1 MAADRQKEEARRNI
15 TKAWHVHAPGPF
27 GPSAIGGEETT
38 PTKLMGGR
46 AMTIGAGLFLIAVG
60 AILRFGISTVSTHG
74 IAVHTIGDI
83 LMAVGVL
90 GVLLWLVVW
99 APWARS
105 RRTAYRREVPPDE
118 EVVTRRRYPADRSYE
133 DEYPR

>member
-1 MAADRQKEEARRNI
+1 
-15 TKAWHVHAPGPF
+15 
-27 GPSAIGGEETT
+27 
-38 PTKLMGGR
+38 
-46 AMTIGAGLFLIAVG
+46 MTIGAGLFLIAVG

-99 APWARS
+99 APWGARN
-105 RRTAYRREVPPDE
+105 RRTTYRRPVPPDE
-118 EVVTRRRYPADRSYE
+118 EVVTTRRYAAGSRYE